1 MRFRLFVKFLFL
13 LSPLSLALGQEF
25 PMASDFGISG
35 LTVNEKNVE
44 NFCDIYSQFYLDS
57 SKNSFFEE
65 NCSSGKSSISFTS
78 LLDTSVMISFD
89 FSYRTEIS
97 FYLERLGQRCSEAYP
112 NDSTY
117 GTPGTHQFSEVLYFE
132 MMRLQKI
139 GIIENDSSFLDAE
152 LKKTIA
158 SAISSKLKCPDDIDW
173 AYGGI
178 GPGCCSLVESPS
190 AISLRPKAVR
200 NFKAVK
206 ISQGRFHIDGVLNGA
221 EFFLFDLNGKLLK
234 REVFR
239 GLAIEVPMFPAILEI
254 DGKAFFLK

>member
-1 MRFRLFVKFLFL
+1 MRFRLFVKSLFL

-35 LTVNEKNVE
+35 LTVNEENIE
-44 NFCDIYSQFYLDS
+44 NFCDVYSRFYVDS

-65 NCSSGKSSISFTS
+65 YCSSGKSSISFIS

-89 FSYRTEIS
+89 FSYQTEIS
-97 FYLERLGQRCSEAYP
+97 FYLERVNQRCSETYP

-132 MMRLQKI
+132 TMRLRKI

-158 SAISSKLKCPDDIDW
+158 SAISSDLKCPDDIDW

-190 AISLRPKAVR
+190 AVFPRSNASR
-200 NFKAVK
+200 NFKSVRV
-206 ISQGRFHIDGVLNGA
+206 SGNRFRIAGVPNGS
-221 EFFLFDLNGKLLK
+221 EYRLFDLNGKLLR
-234 REVFR
+234 REVYR
-239 GLAIEVPMFPAILEI
+239 GSAIEIPMFPLILDI
-254 DGKAFFLK
+254 GGKALLLE

>member
-35 LTVNEKNVE
+35 LTVNEKNIEV
-44 NFCDIYSQFYLDS
+44 FCDIYSRFYVDS
-57 SKNSFFEE
+57 SQTNFFEE
-65 NCSSGKSSISFTS
+65 SCSSGKSSISFRS

-89 FSYRTEIS
+89 FSYQTEIS
-97 FYLERLGQRCSEAYP
+97 FYLERVSQRCSETYP

-132 MMRLQKI
+132 MMRLREI

-190 AISLRPKAVR
+190 AIFPRSNASR
-200 NFKAVK
+200 NYKAVK
-206 ISQGRFHIDGVLNGA
+206 IFQGRFHIDGVLNGA
-221 EFFLFDLNGKLLK
+221 EYRLFDLNGKLLK
-234 REVFR
+234 REIYR
-239 GLAIEVPMFPAILEI
+239 GSAIEAPMFPVILNVG
-254 DGKAFFLK
+254 GKVVLLK

>member
-1 MRFRLFVKFLFL
+1 MRFRLFVKSLFL

-35 LTVNEKNVE
+35 LTVNEENIE
-44 NFCDIYSQFYLDS
+44 NFCDVYSRFYVDS

-65 NCSSGKSSISFTS
+65 YCSSGKSSISFIS

-89 FSYRTEIS
+89 FSYQTEIS
-97 FYLERLGQRCSEAYP
+97 FYLERVNQRCSETYP

-132 MMRLQKI
+132 MMRLRKI

-158 SAISSKLKCPDDIDW
+158 SAISSDLKCPDDIDW

-178 GPGCCSLVESPS
+178 GPGCCSLVEFPS
-190 AISLRPKAVR
+190 AIFPRSNASQ
-200 NFKAVK
+200 NFKATKV
-206 ISQGRFHIDGVLNGA
+206 SRNRFRIAGVLNGS
-221 EFFLFDLNGKLLK
+221 EYRLFDLNGKLLK
-234 REVFR
+234 REIYT
-239 GLAIEVPMFPAILEI
+239 GTAIEIPMFPLILDI
-254 DGKAFFLK
+254 GGKALLLE

>member
-13 LSPLSLALGQEF
+13 LSPLSLAFGQEF

-35 LTVNEKNVE
+35 LTVNEKKIE
-44 NFCDIYSQFYLDS
+44 NFCDVYSRFYVDS

-65 NCSSGKSSISFTS
+65 NCSSGKSSISFIS

-89 FSYRTEIS
+89 FSYQTEIA
-97 FYLERLGQRCSEAYP
+97 FYLERVNQRCSETYP

-139 GIIENDSSFLDAE
+139 GIIENDSSFLDVE

-158 SAISSKLKCPDDIDW
+158 SAISSDPKCPDDIDW

-190 AISLRPKAVR
+190 AIFPRSNASR
-200 NFKAVK
+200 NFKATKVP
-206 ISQGRFHIDGVLNGA
+206 GNRFRIAGVPDGS
-221 EFFLFDLNGKLLK
+221 EYRLFDLNGKLLK
-234 REVFR
+234 RDVYT
-239 GLAIEVPMFPAILEI
+239 GAAIESPMLPAIL
-254 DGKAFFLK
+254 DVGGKAVLLE

>member
-1 MRFRLFVKFLFL
+1 MRFRLFVKSLFL

-35 LTVNEKNVE
+35 LTVNEENIE
-44 NFCDIYSQFYLDS
+44 NFCDVYSRFYVDS

-65 NCSSGKSSISFTS
+65 YCSSGKSSISFIS

-89 FSYRTEIS
+89 FSYQTEIS
-97 FYLERLGQRCSEAYP
+97 FYLERVNQRCSETYP

-132 MMRLQKI
+132 TMRLRKI

-158 SAISSKLKCPDDIDW
+158 SAISSDLKCPDDIDW

-190 AISLRPKAVR
+190 AVFSRLNASR
-200 NFKAVK
+200 NFKTTK
-206 ISQGRFHIDGVLNGA
+206 ISGNRFRIAGVPNGS
-221 EFFLFDLNGKLLK
+221 EYRLFDLNGKLLR
-234 REVFR
+234 REVYR
-239 GLAIEVPMFPAILEI
+239 GSAIEIPMFPVILDI
-254 DGKAFFLK
+254 GGKALLLE